1 MPATVNLKSTNLGS
15 LLNVVLDSLTPWAIC
30 HTVLIRGLTTV
41 QRSQTVFDN
50 MKYFFETWMFTLWRF
65 RMISR
70 YAHSTI
76 CSTVSWRLSFRR
88 WRLVMVHCWI
98 VRGDW
103 RVEMRTILSSEF
115 SRSLSVCTPS
125 LNSLSILLTI
135 DPFKCWI
142 IYACYNSLLVWPP
155 LCRHFASHQRFAQLG
170 VYVLNDCHK

>member
-70 YAHSTI
+70 YA
-76 CSTVSWRLSFRR
+76 
-88 WRLVMVHCWI
+88 
-98 VRGDW
+98 
-103 RVEMRTILSSEF
+103 
-115 SRSLSVCTPS
+115 
-125 LNSLSILLTI
+125 LNS
-135 DPFKCWI
+135 PFHDI
-142 IYACYNSLLVWPP
+142 MALDSNSDTDERLW
-155 LCRHFASHQRFAQLG
+155 CIG
-170 VYVLNDCHK
+170 E